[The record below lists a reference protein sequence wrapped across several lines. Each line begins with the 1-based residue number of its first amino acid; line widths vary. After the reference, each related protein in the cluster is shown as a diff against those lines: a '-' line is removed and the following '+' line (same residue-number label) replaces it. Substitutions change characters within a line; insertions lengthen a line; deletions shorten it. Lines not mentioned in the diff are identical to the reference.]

1 MALTAARTELN
12 VSLVGEDETIRML
25 EDAKKRMGELEAKTR
40 SLTSAAKAQ
49 TDAAKAQQAAT
60 VGVNDRLKGLAE
72 RAEGVVGGIDKVKGA
87 FEKVVGV
94 AGFLG
99 MAVSGAIDAFNF
111 LKEAFGTSAE
121 EAAKVEAQMAATKKE
136 SERLKGSVDELRKS
150 LSQLQGA
157 AAGAG
162 AGLANQRA
170 KLAQLRGDV
179 QEAAF
184 QTQEAAIET
193 EFAKV
198 DEIQGKITAN
208 VNKQAE
214 LQSMISKERTAVIA
228 ADKEIADIQ
237 KRSAEERKALKA
249 SDALEAIKAR
259 DVANQISQREADA
272 VAKVRQRVA
281 DQREAVKLA
290 QLNVDALEEANKRL
304 AIERDLQTEIA
315 DATAAQ
321 LASIVMGGTKETK
334 PSGGGGGAGR
344 PIANELA
351 QREADWKDFL
361 GQFEREVRDRSAYAQ
376 HLRQMQADNL
386 DRQKK
391 LMGEPQL
398 FAEAERMR
406 KRIADELAALPGD
419 ATAKAFDPLRTE
431 LQKSAKALDEFLASR
446 VDVGDRV
453 AITLQEEDAIVA
465 AYEKQGEALDKLKV
479 STAELGETRAKAREE
494 SEKMREAMARA
505 LPAEVVNNFAAGL
518 EQLGQMQAPVFEAVQ
533 ESLAGVAAQ
542 MAKFK
547 EGQTSLASAIV
558 GSASAIAGAVAK
570 KVGGVKAEAGVRAAF
585 EVAMGIATA
594 FTNPAESLGHFA
606 AATAFGLLA
615 GGKVV
620 STDARAS
627 GGQKAPAKA
636 AATTRESGMGGGGGS
651 VTNVYNLQTGI
662 VDGQSTAMA
671 FRRAEMTARNTGMAS
686 AGGW

>member
-25 EDAKKRMGELEAKTR
+25 EDAKKRMAELEAKTR
-40 SLTSAAKAQ
+40 TLTGATQAQTQAAKAQ
-49 TDAAKAQQAAT
+49 EAAT
-60 VGVNDRLKGLAE
+60 GGLNATLGRMGGAIAGPLEGIGKLK
-72 RAEGVVGGIDKVKGA
+72 EGISKGIEI
-87 FEKVVGV
+87 F
-94 AGFLG
+94 GFLG
-99 MAVSGAIDAFNF
+99 MAVNGAISAFDFLVDAFG
-111 LKEAFGTSAE
+111 KSEE
-121 EAAKVEAQMAATKKE
+121 EAKKVEEQMAATKKE
-136 SERLKGSVDELRKS
+136 SERLKGSIDELQKS
-150 LSQLQGA
+150 LVNLQGA
-157 AAGAG
+157 AANAG

-249 SDALEAIKAR
+249 SDAAEAIKAR
-259 DVANQISQREADA
+259 DAARQISQRESEA

-290 QLNVDALEEANKRL
+290 QLNVEALGEANKRL
-304 AIERDLQTEIA
+304 ATERDLQTEIA

-321 LASIVMGGTKETK
+321 LASIVTAGAKETK
-334 PSGGGGGAGR
+334 PSGGGGARRGPTEDEAEAMR
-344 PIANELA
+344 NELLWLRSDA
-351 QREADWKDFL
+351 DERARVIKALYEEQKAREAVDKAM
-361 GQFEREVRDRSAYAQ
+361 REATETSRV
-376 HLRQMQADNL
+376 
-386 DRQKK
+386 
-391 LMGEPQL
+391 EL
-398 FAEAERMR
+398 F
-406 KRIADELAALPGD
+406 KTLP
-419 ATAKAFDPLRTE
+419 E
-431 LQKSAKALDEFLASR
+431 LQKRIQADLATLPTGAAFEAVRKQLAEQLKAVNEQMADLRALSGLDDTDLIAQ
-446 VDVGDRV
+446 
-453 AITLQEEDAIVA
+453 AT
-465 AYEKQGEALDKLKV
+465 EKQLESLGKLQQAYFGLGEAK
-479 STAELGETRAKAREE
+479 AKAREE

-505 LPAEVVNNFAAGL
+505 LPAEVVTNFTTGL

-533 ESLAGVAAQ
+533 ESLAGITAQ
-542 MAKFK
+542 MSKFK

-594 FTNPAESLGHFA
+594 FTNPAESIGHFA

-615 GGKVV
+615 GGVV
-620 STDARAS
+620 KPSGGGAS
-627 GGQKAPAKA
+627 GGQKAPAAPA
-636 AATTRESGMGGGGGS
+636 AATREGTMGGMGGS
-651 VTNVYNLQTGI
+651 ITNVYNLQTGI